1 MFIKGTRALRLAVGG
16 SLMVF
21 TGCTSKPHSAT
32 SIETALTSWQRPN
45 ARIAPRPAG
54 ATTTQ
59 SNRSVPASRTV
70 RASSRELQFAV
81 KDSMPTQPS
90 VGWYIGE
97 ALARHPAL
105 RAATADVRAKL
116 ERIPQVTSLPD
127 PMLRS
132 IVRPEPIQTAAGDIF
147 FTLGVSQTIPLLT
160 KLELAGNIA
169 ATEARM
175 AVEQLNHK
183 RVRLIADVEKAYW
196 QIYLL
201 ERSLEITEQNRLI
214 LQDLERVVDARY
226 RVNQVA
232 QQDLLRVQTELSE
245 LRDREQRLALRRLA
259 AAAALNQL
267 MDRAPQAEIPSIA
280 PIDTQAIE
288 SDVAQLIALA
298 SDSNP
303 ELAMLREQVRR
314 DREQIE
320 LADLGYWPDFTVGVE
335 WNYVR
340 GRGAF
345 EPDVPAGAMDPPVN
359 RGSEQ
364 GDDNWALT
372 MQLNLPVWSQRI
384 EARKREARQR
394 LLASE
399 GDLHVTQNLVAFRI
413 FEIWSRIETQ
423 QQTIDVLNIELIPQ
437 ARQTYEVS
445 LTSYQAG
452 NTDFLALIDNWRRW
466 LNFELMR
473 HRETVDLQSA
483 LAELQREVGMQLT
496 TDGGNASE
504 EKGMGNE

>member
-1 MFIKGTRALRLAVGG
+1 MSINRICALRLAVSG

-21 TGCTSKPHSAT
+21 TGCASKPHSAT
-32 SIETALTSWQRPN
+32 SIETALASWQRPK

-54 ATTTQ
+54 SATSQT
-59 SNRSVPASRTV
+59 NRSATASRT
-70 RASSRELQFAV
+70 AHSSSRTLQYAV
-81 KDSMPTQPS
+81 ENSMPAQPS
-90 VGWYIGE
+90 VEWYIGE

-169 ATEARM
+169 AAEARM
-175 AVEQLNHK
+175 AVEQLNYK

-196 QIYLL
+196 KIYLL
-201 ERSLEITEQNRLI
+201 ERNLEITEQNRLI

-232 QQDLLRVQTELSE
+232 QQDLLRVQTELAE
-245 LRDREQRLALRRLA
+245 LRDRENRLHLRRAA

-267 MDRAPQAEIPSIA
+267 MDRAPQNPIPAIA
-280 PIDTQAIE
+280 SIDTARADA
-288 SDVAQLIALA
+288 DVEQLIALA
-298 SDSNP
+298 SDGNP
-303 ELAMLREQVRR
+303 ELAMLREQVQR
-314 DREQIE
+314 DRRQIE
-320 LADLGYWPDFTVGVE
+320 LADLGYWPDLTVGVE
-335 WNYVR
+335 WSYVR
-340 GRGAF
+340 GRDAF
-345 EPDVPAGAMDPPVN
+345 EPDVPAGAMAPPVN

-372 MQLNLPVWSQRI
+372 MQMNLPVWSQRV

-399 GDLHVTQNLVAFRI
+399 GDYHAAQNLVAFRI

-423 QQTIDVLNIELIPQ
+423 QHTLDVLNDELIPQ

-452 NTDFLALIDNWRRW
+452 NTDFLSLIDNWRRW

-473 HRETVDLQSA
+473 HRETVDLQTA

-496 TDGGNASE
+496 IDGDGSSKSE
-504 EKGMGNE
+504 GMSNE

>member
-1 MFIKGTRALRLAVGG
+1 
-16 SLMVF
+16 
-21 TGCTSKPHSAT
+21 
-32 SIETALTSWQRPN
+32 
-45 ARIAPRPAG
+45 
-54 ATTTQ
+54 
-59 SNRSVPASRTV
+59 
-70 RASSRELQFAV
+70 
-81 KDSMPTQPS
+81 MPPQPS
-90 VGWYIGE
+90 VEWYIGE
-97 ALARHPAL
+97 SLATHPAL
-105 RAATADVRAKL
+105 QAAMADVRAKL

-160 KLELAGNIA
+160 KLELAGNVA
-169 ATEARM
+169 ASEARM

-201 ERSLEITEQNRLI
+201 ERSLEITEQNRRL
-214 LQDLERVVDARY
+214 LQDLERVVDTRY

-245 LRDREQRLALRRLA
+245 LRDQENRLHLRRAA

-267 MDRAPQAEIPSIA
+267 MDRAPQQSIPHIA
-280 PIDTQAIE
+280 PIDTQTIE
-288 SDVAQLIALA
+288 PDVDQLIALA
-298 SDSNP
+298 SGSNP

-314 DREQIE
+314 DRQQIE
-320 LADLGYWPDFTVGVE
+320 LADLGYWPDLTLGVE
-335 WNYVR
+335 WSYVR

-359 RGSEQ
+359 RSSEQ

-372 MQLNLPVWSQRI
+372 MQMNLPIWSPRI

-399 GDLHVTQNLVAFRI
+399 GDLHATQNLVAFRI
-413 FEIWSRIETQ
+413 FEVWSRIETQ
-423 QQTIDVLNIELIPQ
+423 QHTLDVLNEELIPQ
-437 ARQTYEVS
+437 ARQTYEVA

-452 NTDFLALIDNWRRW
+452 NTDFLTLIDNWRRW

-473 HRETVDLQSA
+473 HRETVDFQTA
-483 LAELQREVGMQLT
+483 FAELQREVGMQLT
-496 TDGGNASE
+496 MDGDSTPEGE
-504 EKGMGNE
+504 GTINE